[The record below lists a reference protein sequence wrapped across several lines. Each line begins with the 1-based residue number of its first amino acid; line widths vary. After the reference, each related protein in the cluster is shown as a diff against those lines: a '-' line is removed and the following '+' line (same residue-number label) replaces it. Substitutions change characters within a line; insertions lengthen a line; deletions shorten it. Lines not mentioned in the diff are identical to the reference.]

1 MHRKEFSHFGKKGH
15 GNRGRKGNK
24 DDESVHRRN
33 LHVFAQPVV
42 FLFNILGFLAYHFW
56 LLISAV
62 CTSARALPQK
72 SKQTSDHLETDN
84 SSQQREDAQVR
95 EGTGMFPYTYGM
107 GEKPVVVGPAEPA
120 LAKQKHHHRKAFEY
134 ISKALK
140 IDEEEKGTVF
150 GTITQVFL
158 CKISF
163 RFRSSLRSR
172 LK

>member
-1 MHRKEFSHFGKKGH
+1 MHRKECSHFGKKGH
-15 GNRGRKGNK
+15 SNRGRKGNK

-42 FLFNILGFLAYHFW
+42 YLFNILGFLAYHFW

-62 CTSARALPQK
+62 CTTAQALPQK
-72 SKQTSDHLETDN
+72 NKEISDSRSDTST
-84 SSQQREDAQVR
+84 QEDVQVLQASP
-95 EGTGMFPYTYGM
+95 MFPYTYDMGGG
-107 GEKPVVVGPAEPA
+107 GEKSPPPVGPAEPA

-150 GTITQVFL
+150 GKCESHLQ
-158 CKISF
+158 
-163 RFRSSLRSR
+163 
-172 LK
+172 